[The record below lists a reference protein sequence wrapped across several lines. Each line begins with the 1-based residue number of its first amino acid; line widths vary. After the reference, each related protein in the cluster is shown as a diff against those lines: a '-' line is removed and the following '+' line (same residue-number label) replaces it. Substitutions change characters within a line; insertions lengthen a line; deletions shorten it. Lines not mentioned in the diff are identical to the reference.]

1 MLIEIR
7 KVFKKS
13 LLFIIKTRTKV
24 VPAKLN
30 LNYLN
35 INLIIYSYSLKVPR
49 YSIKGK
55 LVLFKSLDIV
65 KDVKKKILR

>member
-1 MLIEIR
+1 LLIEIR

-24 VPAKLN
+24 VPEKRN

-65 KDVKKKILR
+65 KDVKKKILL